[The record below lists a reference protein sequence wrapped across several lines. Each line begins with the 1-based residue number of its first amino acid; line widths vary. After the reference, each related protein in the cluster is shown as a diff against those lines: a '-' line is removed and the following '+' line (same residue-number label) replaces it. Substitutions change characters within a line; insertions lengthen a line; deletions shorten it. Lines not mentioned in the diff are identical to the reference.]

1 MRARKGHITPD
12 KLSFSQFSVSFAKLF
27 HRQVYN
33 QANWQP
39 KLGQNFPTSGT
50 SQEKRK
56 RTRIWGVFHILI

>member
-12 KLSFSQFSVSFAKLF
+12 KLSFSQFYVSFARLF

-39 KLGQNFPTSGT
+39 KLVQNFPTSRT

>member
-12 KLSFSQFSVSFAKLF
+12 KLSFSQFYVSFARLF

-39 KLGQNFPTSGT
+39 NWGKIFQLPELRRRSVKEPEYAVYFTS
-50 SQEKRK
+50 
-56 RTRIWGVFHILI
+56 

>member
-1 MRARKGHITPD
+1 MRARKGRITPD

-39 KLGQNFPTSGT
+39 KLGQNFQLPELRRRSVKEPEYGVYFTS
-50 SQEKRK
+50 
-56 RTRIWGVFHILI
+56 